1 MSGKK
6 QSTSSSESDSDSSLD
21 RKISRYLK
29 RKIRKSSSKNKRKRR
44 NRRHSA
50 SSESESSSSS
60 STRSHRRRRK
70 RRQGSSDTRGYAS
83 SRASHSP
90 LPTATPNSVPQDS
103 ALPAPEDKSLS
114 QTNTSGLDQ
123 STPGTEVETTPHETP
138 KLGEDIL
145 KVIEPR
151 YPQELVLS
159 DAIPQEIA
167 DRWEDIVKAGLPDEE
182 RSKLPKTYATPE
194 NCLFIDPPKLN
205 PTIKDSFDKDSP
217 VLKRD
222 KRIVERQERIAAA
235 IGATSIILN
244 ETLKKLPKEVKLIDT
259 INQTGRIL
267 ADLQHEENNIRKN
280 LLVSN
285 LNNNLRETLNDGVPD
300 QFLFGKDLDERVKA
314 REAIER
320 ASKKL
325 KPVAKAANSKNAK
338 SPSRAKN
345 QRATPSSGHANSA
358 SQKTLPPSK
367 KDHDHRPPKESS
379 SHRTNRS
386 SQKRRR

>member
-1 MSGKK
+1 MSGQK
-6 QSTSSSESDSDSSLD
+6 QSTSSSDSDSDSSLD
-21 RKISRYLK
+21 KEISRYLK

-44 NRRHSA
+44 NRRHSS

-103 ALPAPEDKSLS
+103 ALPASEDKSLS

-123 STPGTEVETTPHETP
+123 STPGTEVETTPDETP

-145 KVIEPR
+145 
-151 YPQELVLS
+151 
-159 DAIPQEIA
+159 
-167 DRWEDIVKAGLPDEE
+167 KAGLPDEE
-182 RSKLPKTYATPE
+182 RSKLPKTYATPK

-205 PTIKDSFDKDSP
+205 PTIKDSIDKDSP
-217 VLKRD
+217 VLRRD

-300 QFLFGKDLDERVKA
+300 QSLFGKDLDERVKA

-338 SPSRAKN
+338 GPSRAKDE
-345 QRATPSSGHANSA
+345 RATPSSGHANSA
-358 SQKTLPPSK
+358 SQKTLPSFK
-367 KDHDHRPPKESS
+367 KDHDHRPPKKSS

-386 SQKRRR
+386 SQRRRR